1 MSNWLLL
8 LLEEL
13 KIKMNEDGIIF
24 DGKNKKV
31 KIDKFREVRTD
42 YERRYSNQL
51 KEYTQNFNNK
61 ATIE

>member
-1 MSNWLLL
+1 
-8 LLEEL
+8 
-13 KIKMNEDGIIF
+13 MNEDGIIF